1 MILGKCINISNELDA
16 DPAIIF
22 AQWIGSSNVLRNRKI
37 NEFDKKEP
45 NQAYAHFKKELSFLQ
60 DVPTQILRNA
70 ANNVY
75 LDLESAKKG
84 IREKPKVKAKHKKRK
99 CIITNELF
107 TLKKVSHSHTQ
118 ITFYTSNNS
127 RKRKPFFK
135 TIVPIQKEWIGQQII
150 VSRQGKQYT
159 LSFSFDNQEKVKS
172 NDQLLEE
179 FSYLSKDELKDITV
193 GYDRGVATAVYG
205 SNDATFTYSLEEQ
218 KKLKYFEKKR
228 KKQQA
233 YNDRQRNRHNR
244 FYKKQRQ
251 KIKDKKKKF
260 AQPLPK
266 KSNRQKMIK
275 HRIAKNHRKVKFIRY
290 DFSHRVSKAIVA
302 NTPKICV
309 FEDLKLNNMTKRPKP
324 KQDENGH
331 YLPNGASAKAGLNK
345 AILNMS
351 LGQIKTFTQ
360 YKLNQAGKAYLEVPA
375 PYTSLIH
382 NACKGKNTVRLSQS
396 ELYCFDCKKSV
407 HADLNAS
414 HNIEE
419 QGIQQ
424 LLDKT
429 FTTKKKKKVALRKK
443 QHSETNETPLTQK
456 KDRV

>member
-1 MILGKCINISNELDA
+1 MILGKCINISKELGSE
-16 DPAIIF
+16 PAIIF
-22 AQWIGSSNVLRNRKI
+22 AQWIGSSNVVRNQKI
-37 NEFDKKEP
+37 NEFDKKEA
-45 NQAYAHFKKELSFLQ
+45 NQAYAHFKKELSFLK
-60 DVPTQILRNA
+60 DVPAQILRNA

-84 IREKPKVKAKHKKRK
+84 IRHKPKVKAKHKKRK

-118 ITFYTSNNS
+118 ITFYTSNNPK
-127 RKRKPFFK
+127 KRKPFFK

-150 VSRQGKQYT
+150 VSRQGEQYT
-159 LSFSFDNQEKVKS
+159 LSFSFDDQQKVKS

-179 FSYLSKDELKDITV
+179 FSYLTKEELKDITV
-193 GYDRGVATAVYG
+193 GYDRGVVTAVYG
-205 SNDATFTYSLEEQ
+205 SNDTTFTYSIEEAN
-218 KKLKYFEKKR
+218 KLKHLEKKR

-244 FYKKQRQ
+244 FYKKQQQ
-251 KIKDKKKKF
+251 KIKDKKKEV

-266 KSNRQKMIK
+266 TSNNQKKIK
-275 HRIAKNHRKVKFIRY
+275 KRIAKNHRKIKHIRY

-309 FEDLKLNNMTKRPKP
+309 FEDLKLNNMTKRPQP

-345 AILNMS
+345 AILNMA

-375 PYTSLIH
+375 PYTSLVH
-382 NACKGKNTVRLSQS
+382 NACKGKNTERLSQS
-396 ELYCFDCKKSV
+396 ELYCFDCNESV
-407 HADLNAS
+407 HADFNAS
-414 HNIEE
+414 HNIKE

-429 FTTKKKKKVALRKK
+429 FTTKKKKKVTIRKNK
-443 QHSETNETPLTQK
+443 NSETNETPLTQK
-456 KDRV
+456 KG